1 MPTQKT
7 KVVYRFVTAVAVLC
21 SAAFFPSSTRAQQTF
36 ESPVLAAEAFVDA
49 VATGNAQA
57 LASILGTDWKTF
69 IPTDNIDQEDIDA
82 FLTAWGK
89 THRFKS
95 IAYGKVQLA
104 VGPGDWTL
112 PIPIVKK
119 GERWRFDTLAGAEE
133 MRIRRIGRNEL
144 SAMQAV
150 LAYYDAQ
157 KEYALADR
165 NGDGILE
172 YARILVSSPGEHD
185 GLYWR
190 VSDGEAQSP
199 LGPLFGSDTPGSD
212 FHGYYFKIL
221 TGQGANAPGGEYNYL
236 IENRM
241 AAGFALVAWPMAY
254 GDSGVMTFL
263 VSHDG
268 RVYQNDLGPASDQTA
283 RTMTR
288 FDPDSSWEAV
298 LP

>member
-1 MPTQKT
+1 
-7 KVVYRFVTAVAVLC
+7 
-21 SAAFFPSSTRAQQTF
+21 
-36 ESPVLAAEAFVDA
+36 
-49 VATGNAQA
+49 
-57 LASILGTDWKTF
+57 
-69 IPTDNIDQEDIDA
+69 
-82 FLTAWGK
+82 
-89 THRFKS
+89 
-95 IAYGKVQLA
+95 
-104 VGPGDWTL
+104 
-112 PIPIVKK
+112 
-119 GERWRFDTLAGAEE
+119 

-144 SAMQAV
+144 STMQAV
-150 LAYYDAQ
+150 LAYYDTQ
-157 KEYALADR
+157 KEYAQADR
-165 NGDGILE
+165 NGDGMLE
-172 YARILVSSPGEHD
+172 YARVLVSSPGRHD
-185 GLYWR
+185 GLYWP

-221 TGQGANAPGGEYNYL
+221 TGQGANAPGGEYSYL

-241 AAGFALVAWPMAY
+241 AAGFALVAWPVAY